1 MQPPRIVGDVVG
13 VSGPASVRFCG
24 KMRAVERS
32 VLRRKNVMEIVAA
45 DGDEA
50 LDQAR
55 VLFKEYASSLGVDL
69 SFQDFAREMAELPG
83 EYAPPSGALLLAFCN
98 SRLAGCA
105 ALRPF
110 GEGTCEIKRL
120 YVRHQFRGKGLGKQ
134 LAVALIERARECGY
148 RRMRLDT
155 LPWMHE
161 AIALYHSLGFRSIE
175 AYRPNP
181 VEGAVFMEL
190 TLA

>member
-1 MQPPRIVGDVVG
+1 M
-13 VSGPASVRFCG
+13 RFCG
-24 KMRAVERS
+24 KMRPVERS
-32 VLRRKNVMEIVAA
+32 VLRRKNVIEIVAA

-50 LDQAR
+50 VGQAR

-83 EYAPPSGALLLAFCN
+83 EYAPPGGALLLAFCD

-110 GEGTCEIKRL
+110 GKGTCELKRL
-120 YVRHQFRGKGLGKQ
+120 YIRHQFRGKGLGKR
-134 LAVALIERARECGY
+134 LAVAVIERARECGY

-161 AIALYHSLGFRSIE
+161 AVALYRSLGFRSIE

>member
-1 MQPPRIVGDVVG
+1 
-13 VSGPASVRFCG
+13 
-24 KMRAVERS
+24 MRPLERS

-50 LDQAR
+50 VGQAR
-55 VLFKEYASSLGVDL
+55 VLFKEYASSLGVNL

-83 EYAPPSGALLLAFCN
+83 EYAPPGGVLLLAFCD

-105 ALRPF
+105 ALRPL
-110 GEGTCEIKRL
+110 GEGTCEMKRL
-120 YVRHQFRGKGLGKQ
+120 YVRHRFRSKGLGKR
-134 LAVALIERARECGY
+134 LAVAVIERGRECGY
-148 RRMRLDT
+148 HSMRLDT

-161 AIALYHSLGFRSIE
+161 AIALYRSLGFRSIE

-181 VEGAVFMEL
+181 IEGAVFMQL